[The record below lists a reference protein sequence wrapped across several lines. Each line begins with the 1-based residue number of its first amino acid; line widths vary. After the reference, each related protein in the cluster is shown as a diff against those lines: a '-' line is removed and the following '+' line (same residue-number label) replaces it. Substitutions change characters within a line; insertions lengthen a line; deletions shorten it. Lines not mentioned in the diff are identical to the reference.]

1 MCVDNIVCI
10 FYMRDIGEGVWCQIV
25 YFLKIGNLNKQIVLF
40 LIGLIK
46 FIVNLKFVRDS
57 VVRFLKKIVFVGKKF
72 RIELG

>member
-1 MCVDNIVCI
+1 MCVGNIVCI
-10 FYMRDIGEGVWCQIV
+10 FYMRDIDEEVWCQIV

-57 VVRFLKKIVFVGKKF
+57 VVRFLKKIVFVGKK
-72 RIELG
+72 IW